1 MATRIRNP
9 VIKNPKRTIKS
20 LSARVR
26 KQKLSIIERM
36 AEDSASHIQKLFG
49 VSKNDVVGELIQ
61 TILLSDKKHPEPVD
75 DVLTEN
81 GNRKTKKYIE
91 YLWGYYGCKRKAT
104 KKPTTS
110 RLSDLDDLVSG
121 APPHPNKKQTKPNK
135 TRVKPTVDIY
145 LSSQI
150 INKYGE
156 VTIRWESENASEV
169 VYNNFRIKDPKK
181 KTSGSIVVNNIKTRK
196 TYKIVV
202 ANEFGDQAS
211 DQIDLELNDP
221 DLDTLKNAIDD
232 AKDTPSQTETNNQQ
246 PEDKENTEEQ
256 DEPTI
261 VSNRSRTNLGGNQLN
276 KTLEDIKKL
285 TEDILTNLTNQSLF
299 NKKVVEFNRKEAEK
313 QKRSKRENLMEAPK
327 KLASQLMNSKIMA
340 PIKSLWDWLVNFIV
354 FTILGR
360 TFKKVMDW
368 ATDPK
373 NKDKV
378 ESLKQFFSDFG
389 PALLATFILF
399 GTGFGKFIRSTVGLV
414 VKMSKFILTK
424 GIPGLVRMFKNLGPK
439 GKIAAAVIVGG
450 IGTKMLLN
458 QLYKNRDG
466 EDQTDK
472 KPTSTSKRQEQIK
485 ENSKSNNFKLPTKRG
500 GGAINKLKNNPFM
513 DFLNPDKANVSDLL
527 LDDTGIITKDSGE
540 KIRGAGKDTQ
550 LIAAQPGEV
559 VISKS
564 AVDYFGGPDY
574 FLKMNQMG
582 GGTNKQTFANNIQ
595 LAAGGGLVGG
605 NVNNKPS
612 FNNKFQIAGG
622 GVFNNLMQGAGRLFG
637 INSSGSGK
645 PKIAPTMHGPP
656 TPAPEHKTKE
666 VQALLRTLRV
676 AEGTIKSKNSY
687 DTVYGGKMIP
697 IRQMT
702 VKELIDT
709 QMSDKLPKR
718 LGGGSAPWPKGS
730 VASGAYQFMPHTLK
744 ELIKRKVLKPSDVMT
759 PDTQDRAAWALA
771 KNRGITLK
779 ELKKEGLSRNVMN
792 KIAPEWASI
801 PTKEG
806 KSYYSQPVKA
816 PSLLQKTYQQSLEVS
831 QQANLK
837 LPDTQKSNALQ
848 ISKQFPLTN
857 SSSASTLSANNIQRL
872 PINSPTIG
880 QNKNLSTVSVMNL
893 PDIITNQS
901 GNVQNNLG
909 TALPEFSAVAFGSD
923 RATIIADLGIA

>member
-299 NKKVVEFNRKEAEK
+299 NKQVVEFNRKEAEK

-582 GGTNKQTFANNIQ
+582 
-595 LAAGGGLVGG
+595 
-605 NVNNKPS
+605 
-612 FNNKFQIAGG
+612 
-622 GVFNNLMQGAGRLFG
+622 
-637 INSSGSGK
+637 
-645 PKIAPTMHGPP
+645 
-656 TPAPEHKTKE
+656 
-666 VQALLRTLRV
+666 
-676 AEGTIKSKNSY
+676 
-687 DTVYGGKMIP
+687 
-697 IRQMT
+697 
-702 VKELIDT
+702 
-709 QMSDKLPKR
+709 
-718 LGGGSAPWPKGS
+718 
-730 VASGAYQFMPHTLK
+730 
-744 ELIKRKVLKPSDVMT
+744 
-759 PDTQDRAAWALA
+759 
-771 KNRGITLK
+771 
-779 ELKKEGLSRNVMN
+779 
-792 KIAPEWASI
+792 
-801 PTKEG
+801 
-806 KSYYSQPVKA
+806 
-816 PSLLQKTYQQSLEVS
+816 
-831 QQANLK
+831 
-837 LPDTQKSNALQ
+837 
-848 ISKQFPLTN
+848 
-857 SSSASTLSANNIQRL
+857 
-872 PINSPTIG
+872 
-880 QNKNLSTVSVMNL
+880 
-893 PDIITNQS
+893 
-901 GNVQNNLG
+901 
-909 TALPEFSAVAFGSD
+909 
-923 RATIIADLGIA
+923 

>member
-299 NKKVVEFNRKEAEK
+299 NKQVVEFNRKEAEK

>member
-1 MATRIRNP
+1 
-9 VIKNPKRTIKS
+9 
-20 LSARVR
+20 
-26 KQKLSIIERM
+26 
-36 AEDSASHIQKLFG
+36 
-49 VSKNDVVGELIQ
+49 
-61 TILLSDKKHPEPVD
+61 
-75 DVLTEN
+75 
-81 GNRKTKKYIE
+81 
-91 YLWGYYGCKRKAT
+91 
-104 KKPTTS
+104 
-110 RLSDLDDLVSG
+110 
-121 APPHPNKKQTKPNK
+121 
-135 TRVKPTVDIY
+135 
-145 LSSQI
+145 
-150 INKYGE
+150 
-156 VTIRWESENASEV
+156 
-169 VYNNFRIKDPKK
+169 
-181 KTSGSIVVNNIKTRK
+181 
-196 TYKIVV
+196 
-202 ANEFGDQAS
+202 
-211 DQIDLELNDP
+211 
-221 DLDTLKNAIDD
+221 
-232 AKDTPSQTETNNQQ
+232 
-246 PEDKENTEEQ
+246 
-256 DEPTI
+256 
-261 VSNRSRTNLGGNQLN
+261 
-276 KTLEDIKKL
+276 
-285 TEDILTNLTNQSLF
+285 
-299 NKKVVEFNRKEAEK
+299 
-313 QKRSKRENLMEAPK
+313 
-327 KLASQLMNSKIMA
+327 
-340 PIKSLWDWLVNFIV
+340 
-354 FTILGR
+354 
-360 TFKKVMDW
+360 
-368 ATDPK
+368 
-373 NKDKV
+373 
-378 ESLKQFFSDFG
+378 
-389 PALLATFILF
+389 
-399 GTGFGKFIRSTVGLV
+399 
-414 VKMSKFILTK
+414 MSKFILTK

-605 NVNNKPS
+605 NANNKPS

-779 ELKKEGLSRNVMN
+779 EQKKEGLSRNVMN